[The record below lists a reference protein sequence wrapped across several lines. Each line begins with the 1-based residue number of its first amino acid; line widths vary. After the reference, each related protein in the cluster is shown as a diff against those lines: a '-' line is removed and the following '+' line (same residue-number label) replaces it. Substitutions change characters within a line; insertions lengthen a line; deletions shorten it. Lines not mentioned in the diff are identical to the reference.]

1 VGDVQSPERF
11 TAKVYPA
18 FVLLFW
24 HGSNLLLVEQ
34 LHLAS
39 HVLPQGEKQEVLEKA
54 QVYQTT
60 AVTSLH
66 AVAKQIVDVSS
77 FGEFRLINSI
87 NATMHLISH
96 HANTALVSTFLSRG
110 IEHTIDLHVSANSQ
124 NSSLTGHQS
133 PNGTSDWIATMK
145 PLLTCMLTL
154 KSTVS
159 GTVTAGSQLQRLMQ
173 QYGDILMD
181 CYCEEMMPVT

>member
-1 VGDVQSPERF
+1 
-11 TAKVYPA
+11 
-18 FVLLFW
+18 LFW
-24 HGSNLLLVEQ
+24 HGNNLLLVEQ
-34 LHLAS
+34 LHQAS
-39 HVLPQGEKQEVLEKA
+39 HLLPQSERAEVLEKA

-124 NSSLTGHQS
+124 NTSLTDPS

-159 GTVTAGSQLQRLMQ
+159 GMVTAGSHLQRLMQ

-181 CYCEEMMPVT
+181 CYREEVIPTP